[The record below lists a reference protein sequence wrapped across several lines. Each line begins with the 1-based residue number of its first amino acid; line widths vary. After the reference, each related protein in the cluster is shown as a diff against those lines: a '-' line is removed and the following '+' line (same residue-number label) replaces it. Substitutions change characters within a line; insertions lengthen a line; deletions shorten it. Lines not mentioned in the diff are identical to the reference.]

1 MRTKSLAA
9 LIGFVLVMAA
19 MPAEAQIDARMLR
32 YPDVSASQIA
42 FVYAGDVWVV
52 AKEGGTAHRL
62 STPMGEE
69 RFPRFSPDGTKI
81 AFSADYDGNTDIY
94 VVPSDGGVPERLTHH
109 PAPDRMLDW
118 FPDGGSILFA
128 SRMQSGRTRFNQLY
142 RVPATGGLPERL
154 PVPYGEFGMVASD
167 GHRLAYIPISRD
179 FRTWKRYRGG
189 MAPDIWLF
197 DLETHAAKNLT
208 HSDANDSQPMW
219 YGKTLYFLSDR
230 GPALR
235 ANLWALESA
244 TGELRQVTHFSK
256 YDVHFPAI
264 GPSDIVFEAAGVLYR
279 LELPEEKVVE
289 VPVTVITDLATL
301 KPRRVKVAKYLSHG
315 DVSPSAKRVVLE
327 ARGDLFSVPAK
338 HGPVLDLTRSPGVAE
353 RNPSWSPDG
362 KLIAY
367 FSDRSGEYNLMVRPA
382 DGKGTER
389 RVTRLGPGYRYTPF
403 WSPDSK
409 KLAFVDSSMG
419 INVCDLAT
427 GKVETIDHGLWL
439 THGGLENFNFSWSP
453 DSRWLAWARGLENR
467 HDAVFLYDTENGVRH
482 QVTSGFYEVSNPAF
496 GPKGN
501 YLWVLTDRHFEPY
514 YSNQENT
521 WIYANSTV
529 LAAIPLRKDV
539 ASPLAPRDDEEGGAK
554 EAEKD
559 GEKEGAGAKGDG
571 AKESKAEAGGSKAA
585 KKGTTEKD
593 EKEEKKP
600 KPVKIDPDGMEA
612 RMVVLP
618 VDPGKYG
625 DLAVVEG
632 KVLYLRLPNTG
643 CGDDEKGSL
652 IFWDLEK
659 REEKTIID
667 GIDGFTVAAGGKK
680 ILVNKDDTLA
690 LIDIAPGQKLED
702 KISLADLE
710 MTVDPRAEWR
720 QIFTDAWRLERDY
733 FYDPGMHGVDWD
745 AMRRRYGKLLD
756 NVVTRSDLNFVIGE
770 LIGELNSSHTYR
782 GGGDL
787 ERGRKESVGLLGA
800 DFALEQG
807 AYRITHIVR
816 GAPWD
821 VSVRSPLAA
830 PGVDVKEG
838 DWLLAVNHVPLESS
852 VDPWAAFEGLAEK
865 TVVLTVNDKPSME
878 GAHDVLVKTLKSEY
892 RLRNLEWIETKRE
905 RVDRESGGRIGYI
918 YVPDTGRNGQT
929 ELVRQFRAQYNKEGL
944 IIDERFN
951 SGGQI
956 PDRFVELLN
965 RPLYCYW
972 RVRSGRD
979 WQWPPVAATGPM
991 AMLINGWSGSG
1002 GDAFPLFFRERGLGP
1017 LIGTRTWGGLIGI
1030 SGVPQL
1036 IDGGMVT
1043 VPTFG
1048 IYSTNGTW
1056 IVEGHGIDP
1065 DIEVVDDPSR
1075 MVDGGDPQLDR
1086 AVQVVLEEIEKNPP
1100 SRPKPPAYPD
1110 RSGR

>member
-1 MRTKSLAA
+1 MRIRLFAA
-9 LIGFVLVMAA
+9 VTVTVFVLSAV
-19 MPAEAQIDARMLR
+19 PLLAQIDARMLR
-32 YPDVSASQIA
+32 YPDVSADRIA
-42 FVYAGDVWVV
+42 FVYAGDVWIV

-62 STPMGEE
+62 STPAGEE

-94 VVPSDGGVPERLTHH
+94 VLPTEGGVPERLTHH

-118 FPDGGSILFA
+118 LPDGKSILFA
-128 SRMQSGRTRFNQLY
+128 SKMQSGRTRFNQLF
-142 RVPATGGLPERL
+142 RVSASGGLPVRL
-154 PVPYGEFGMVASD
+154 PVPYGEFGMVAPD
-167 GHRLAYIPISRD
+167 GHRLAYMPISRD

-197 DLETHAAKNLT
+197 DLQSHAAKDLT

-219 YGKTLYFLSDR
+219 YGDTTLYFLSDR
-230 GPALR
+230 GPDLR
-235 ANLWALESA
+235 ANIWALD
-244 TGELRQVTHFSK
+244 TGTGDLRQVTHFTE

-279 LELPEEKVVE
+279 LELPDEKLVK

-301 KPRRVKVAKYLSHG
+301 KPRRVKVAKYVSHV
-315 DVSPSAKRVVLE
+315 DVSPSAKRVVVE

-338 HGPVLDLTRSPGVAE
+338 HGPVLDLTRTSGVAE
-353 RNPSWSPDG
+353 RNPAWSPDG

-382 DGKGTER
+382 DGKGAER
-389 RVTRLGPGYRYTPF
+389 RVTNLGPGYRYTPY

-419 INVCDLAT
+419 INLCDLAS
-427 GKVETIDHGLWL
+427 GKVTTIDHGLWL
-439 THGGLENFNFSWSP
+439 SHGNLESFTFSWSP
-453 DSRWLAWARGLENR
+453 DSRWLAYARGLENR
-467 HDAVFLYDTENGVRH
+467 HDAVFLYDTEKNVRH
-482 QVTSGFYEVSNPAF
+482 QVTSGFYEVTGPVF
-496 GPKGN
+496 GPKGK
-501 YLWVLTDRHFEPY
+501 YLWVMTDRHFEPY
-514 YSNQENT
+514 YSDQENT
-521 WIYANSTV
+521 WIYANSTE
-529 LAAIPLRKDV
+529 LAAVPLRKDV
-539 ASPLAPRDDEEGGAK
+539 ASPLKPRDDEEK
-554 EAEKD
+554 PDAEKKEEAGSD
-559 GEKEGAGAKGDG
+559 DGNAKQSGKTATGSKKPDGKKAESGEK
-571 AKESKAEAGGSKAA
+571 
-585 KKGTTEKD
+585 
-593 EKEEKKP
+593 KEEKP
-600 KPVKIDPDGMEA
+600 APVRIDLEGMET

-618 VDPGKYG
+618 VDPGNF
-625 DLAVVEG
+625 DTLAAVEG
-632 KVLYLRLPNTG
+632 KLLFLRIPNTG
-643 CGDDEKGSL
+643 CDDEKGGTL
-652 IFWDLEK
+652 KYWDLEK
-659 REEKTIID
+659 REEKTVIE
-667 GIDGFTVAAGGKK
+667 GIDGFAVAAGGKK
-680 ILVNKDDTLA
+680 ILVNKGETLA
-690 LIDIAPGQKLED
+690 LIDIAPGQKLKD
-702 KISLADLE
+702 TISLAGLA

-733 FYDPGMHGVDWD
+733 FYDPGMHGVDWN
-745 AMRRRYGKLLD
+745 AMRQRYGKLLD
-756 NVVTRSDLNFVIGE
+756 NVVTRSDLNFLIGE

-782 GGGDL
+782 GGGDVAK
-787 ERGRKESVGLLGA
+787 GPKESVGLLGA
-800 DFALEQG
+800 DFALERG
-807 AYRITHIVR
+807 AYRIVHIVH

-821 VSVRSPLAA
+821 VSVRSPLEA

-838 DWLLAVNHVPLESS
+838 DWLLAVNHVPIDTAA
-852 VDPWAAFEGLAEK
+852 DPWAAFQGLADK

-905 RVDRESGGRIGYI
+905 RVEKESGGKIGYI

-929 ELVRQFRAQYNKEGL
+929 ELVRQFRAQFNKEGL

-956 PDRFVELLN
+956 PDRFVELLD

-979 WQWPPVAATGPM
+979 WQWPPVAATGRM

-1002 GDAFPLFFRERGLGP
+1002 GDAFPLFFRDRHLGP

-1036 IDGGMVT
+1036 VDGGMVT

-1048 IYSTNGTW
+1048 IYSTQGKW
-1056 IVEGHGIDP
+1056 IVEGHGVDP
-1065 DIEVVDDPSR
+1065 DIEVVDDPSK
-1075 MVDGGDPQLDR
+1075 MVDGGDPQLDQ
-1086 AVQVVLEEIEKNPP
+1086 AVQVVLEEIKTNPP
-1100 SRPKPPAYPD
+1100 RRPTPPAYPD